1 MRKYGFH
8 RPLSNEPWHVEMT
21 AAARNKP
28 VTSDAQVSQPSAV
41 PDALSASQEA
51 EIQQQINN
59 GAMTPSGQ
67 PMQDPGASTGGESG
81 APTVVTPEGYDPT
94 VVAAGTVAGAVVGG
108 ALIGKT
114 GNSGGP
120 VGVDSEGVGSTMDQP
135 KPRTAP
141 KVETEAGKPD
151 ASKPDAGKPSASTP
165 DAGKP
170 SASTPDVGKP
180 SASTP
185 ADVNARPSTVAG
197 AAGEATE
204 GAAAGKA
211 RPKFG
216 GKALPVI
223 GTAITAAEAAS
234 IITDDEMSAEEKTRA
249 GVELAGG
256 TAGAWAGAKAGAT
269 GGAALGAA
277 IGSLFFGVGAAP
289 GAAIGGF
296 IGGLGGGAL
305 GYWGGTELASAGYDA
320 ATSSDDDAEARK
332 KAEEEAIKKGQEVG
346 ADIGDAVA
354 VELASGK
361 VSPDEVMPNVEPE
374 VTAATVVAVAA
385 ETPKPEEEVAAEPAK
400 LVDSTAPNLAIP
412 PMLAAPSAA
421 PSATAAPAAPATAAA
436 PAAAPQQAANG
447 STSMLGGAA
456 ASLAGAAFGGMLP
469 AGWGE
474 AIMGDYA
481 NAQAIM
487 ASAQAGTH
495 YPSTSVTPASA
506 PVANTEAPL
515 DNPANRSFYS
525 TENIA
530 LQPSTL
536 APATAGS
543 PVSAQAMA
551 QSPSVTSAS
560 PATEPVERQPHE
572 PVKAVIALTP
582 NKQDT
587 MMPERFQQKKDR
599 IPASGVAQANSSR
612 QTLDDCPVLISD
624 GGIVLLQT
632 GFI

>member
-1 MRKYGFH
+1 M
-8 RPLSNEPWHVEMT
+8 
-21 AAARNKP
+21 
-28 VTSDAQVSQPSAV
+28 
-41 PDALSASQEA
+41 
-51 EIQQQINN
+51 
-59 GAMTPSGQ
+59 
-67 PMQDPGASTGGESG
+67 
-81 APTVVTPEGYDPT
+81 
-94 VVAAGTVAGAVVGG
+94 
-108 ALIGKT
+108 
-114 GNSGGP
+114 
-120 VGVDSEGVGSTMDQP
+120 
-135 KPRTAP
+135 
-141 KVETEAGKPD
+141 
-151 ASKPDAGKPSASTP
+151 
-165 DAGKP
+165 
-170 SASTPDVGKP
+170 
-180 SASTP
+180 
-185 ADVNARPSTVAG
+185 NARPSTVAG
-197 AAGEATE
+197 VAGEASE

-211 RPKFG
+211 RPRFG

-234 IITDDEMSAEEKTRA
+234 IIADDEMSAEEKTKA
-249 GVELAGG
+249 EVELAGG
-256 TAGAWAGAKAGAT
+256 TAGAIAGAKAGAA
-269 GGAALGAA
+269 GGAALGAT
-277 IGSLFFGVGAAP
+277 IGSAFFGVGAAP

-320 ATSSDDDAEARK
+320 VTGSEDDAEARK

-346 ADIGDAVA
+346 ADIGNALS
-354 VELASGK
+354 VELAMGK
-361 VSPDEVMPNVEPE
+361 VSPDEVMTNVEPE

-385 ETPKPEEEVAAEPAK
+385 GTPKPKEEVAVEPAK

-412 PMLAAPSAA
+412 PMLAAPSA
-421 PSATAAPAAPATAAA
+421 TAAT
-436 PAAAPQQAANG
+436 QQAANG
-447 STSMLGGAA
+447 STSLIGGAA

-487 ASAQAGTH
+487 SSAQSETH
-495 YPSTSVTPASA
+495 YSSPSVTPASA

-515 DNPANRSFYS
+515 DNPANKSFYS
-525 TENIA
+525 SENIA

-612 QTLDDCPVLISD
+612 QTLDDCPVIISD